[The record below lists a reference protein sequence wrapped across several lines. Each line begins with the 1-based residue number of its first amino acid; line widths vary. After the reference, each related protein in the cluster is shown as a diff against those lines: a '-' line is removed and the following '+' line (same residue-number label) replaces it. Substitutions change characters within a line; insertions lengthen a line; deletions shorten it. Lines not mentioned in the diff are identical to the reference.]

1 MLTKTRLIIELPSY
15 LIINTNII
23 KYKSY
28 ILRYSYNLILNMQ
41 NKRTLM
47 KVGAGAVVA
56 TAIAGTIIAIQS
68 GDDDFNGIMSA

>member
-1 MLTKTRLIIELPSY
+1 MG
-15 LIINTNII
+15 
-23 KYKSY
+23 
-28 ILRYSYNLILNMQ
+28 NLLLNMQ

-68 GDDDFNGIMSA
+68 GDDDFNGVMSA